1 MKLDSLRAFEAVVEL
16 GSLSAAARALH
27 VSEPALSRKIAGLE
41 AELDLVLFDRARRQ
55 LRPTETGRALLQEVQ
70 PILSGL
76 RRIGDFADEVRAGG
90 GRRLRIVSMP
100 RLCTAITGPVI
111 AAFKAAHPDVRLSA
125 DIQPRRLLE
134 TWITGQRFDIGLSTL
149 PAHHRDIETK
159 LLFELPAVA
168 VVPKAHRLARA
179 DRVTVADLIRDPF
192 VAPTVG
198 TALRA
203 QTEAIF
209 DRANAVLSPAVEVS
223 QTHLACQLVAL
234 GAGVMICDPMVPTGF
249 RDSLTT
255 IRIEPAFTMAFG
267 LHFLRGQ
274 ALSPEA
280 QAFEAMVRAQ
290 AERFQRG
297 NDLSPTARSEGG

>member
-1 MKLDSLRAFEAVVEL
+1 MKPDALRAFEAVVEL
-16 GSLSAAARALH
+16 GSLGAAARALH
-27 VSEPALSRKIAGLE
+27 LSEPALSRKIANLE
-41 AELDLVLFDRARRQ
+41 AELALALFDRSRRQ
-55 LRPTETGRALLQEVQ
+55 LRPTEIGRAFLLEVQ

-90 GRRLRIVSMP
+90 GRRLRLVSMP

-111 AAFKAAHPDVRLSA
+111 AAFKRDHPEVRLSA

-149 PAHHRDIETK
+149 PAHHRDIETRH
-159 LLFELPAVA
+159 LFDLPAVA
-168 VVPKAHRLARA
+168 VVPAGHRLAGAREA
-179 DRVTVADLIRDPF
+179 TVADLAGDPF

-209 DRANAVLSPAVEVS
+209 DAANVVLSPSVEVS

-249 RDSLTT
+249 RGQLATVP
-255 IRIEPAFTMAFG
+255 IAPRHTMAFG
-267 LHFLRGQ
+267 MHFLRGQ
-274 ALSPEA
+274 TPSPEA
-280 QAFEAMVRAQ
+280 RAIEALVRARAAAFQ
-290 AERFQRG
+290 AEAGFT
-297 NDLSPTARSEGG
+297 P